1 MAPMP
6 GNTSTF
12 YCLAFAGSGLL
23 LSSSVAQD
31 SPQAP
36 YPPSP
41 VIESISWAPA
51 DMIVR
56 LARGSDNWPV
66 TWADDDHLYTAYG
79 DGWGFEPRVEEKLS
93 LGFAK
98 VGGMPPGVKG
108 ENIRSD
114 SGEQQGDGARGRK
127 SSGILMVE
135 GVLYLWARN
144 AGNSQLAWSGDHAR
158 TWDWSDWK
166 FTESFGAPVFLN
178 FGPDYSGARDR
189 YVYVYS
195 FDSDSAY
202 QPADRMVMARV
213 PKHRIRERDAY
224 EFFVRTGSSGG
235 PVWSD
240 AIGDRGAVF
249 EHAGQCYRSGITYH
263 PVLQRYLWV
272 QIFPGDDLRFQG
284 DGSGDPRFEGGFGV
298 FDAPEPWGPWTTAF
312 FTRHWDVGPGETA
325 SFPTKW
331 MKADGT
337 TLHLLFSGD
346 DHFSLRQG
354 QLTLH
359 TKGVSPKH

>member
-1 MAPMP
+1 M
-6 GNTSTF
+6 NTSTLHW
-12 YCLAFAGSGLL
+12 LAFVGSGLL

-41 VIESISWAPA
+41 VIKSISWAPA
-51 DMIVR
+51 DKIVR

-66 TWADDDHLYTAYG
+66 TWADDDHLYTTYG

-98 VGGMPPGVKG
+98 VGGMPPEVEG
-108 ENIRSD
+108 ENIRSA
-114 SGEQQGDGARGRK
+114 SGEQRGDGARGRK
-127 SSGILMVE
+127 GSGILMID

-144 AGNSQLAWSGDHAR
+144 AGNSQLAWSEDHAR
-158 TWDWSDWK
+158 TWEWSDWK

-178 FGPDYSGARDR
+178 FGRNYSGARDR

-202 QPADRMVMARV
+202 EPADRMVMARV
-213 PKHRIRERDAY
+213 PGDRIRERDAY
-224 EFFVRTGSSGG
+224 EFFVRTGSTGV

-240 AIGDRGAVF
+240 AVGDRGAVF

-263 PVLQRYLWV
+263 PVLKRYLWV

-312 FTRHWDVGPGETA
+312 FTRRWDVGPGETA

-331 MKADGT
+331 MSADGT

-346 DHFSLRQG
+346 DHFSARQA
-354 QLTLH
+354 QLTLYSP
-359 TKGVSPKH
+359 KGVSPKH

>member
-1 MAPMP
+1 
-6 GNTSTF
+6 
-12 YCLAFAGSGLL
+12 
-23 LSSSVAQD
+23 
-31 SPQAP
+31 
-36 YPPSP
+36 
-41 VIESISWAPA
+41 
-51 DMIVR
+51 
-56 LARGSDNWPV
+56 
-66 TWADDDHLYTAYG
+66 
-79 DGWGFEPRVEEKLS
+79 
-93 LGFAK
+93 
-98 VGGMPPGVKG
+98 
-108 ENIRSD
+108 
-114 SGEQQGDGARGRK
+114 
-127 SSGILMVE
+127 
-135 GVLYLWARN
+135 
-144 AGNSQLAWSGDHAR
+144 
-158 TWDWSDWK
+158 
-166 FTESFGAPVFLN
+166 VFLN

-312 FTRHWDVGPGETA
+312 FARHWDVGPGETA